1 MTPPS
6 IGVGGAIAVA
16 TPQARATVIAHSAPS
31 RRDVVSWLA
40 LAGAAPARA
49 LDAGSLRAQLAE
61 ARKPTTSTSTTTRV
75 PMTLEGGTYVAD
87 FTVGAAACRAVVDT
101 GSPFVTT
108 RRAASTSAV
117 DDDVGAYWGAVSPS
131 DVSFSAFEDT
141 YETYGL
147 QIDGITGWFAANDV
161 AVGDFVFREL
171 VIGVTDD
178 VRNRGGSARGVAPF
192 LGLVKQRQRWIRPTF
207 LEQTD
212 VVSFELDFVKECLT
226 LSRAAMIDER
236 ERGTLR
242 MVDLRP
248 YGAPVFHYA
257 ALCDSLWINGE
268 PYASSKPIYCV
279 FDSGTT
285 GVLVSRQ
292 LFDDS
297 DFNLGAFET
306 HMWFTDTTGE
316 DLVVGS
322 SLRACRKSCLFIVS
336 PIDVPWPGV
345 ENGDFHVI
353 FVGLSALMNL
363 RSMTVDADRGL
374 VRLGPGGAG
383 NASRKYR

>member
-1 MTPPS
+1 
-6 IGVGGAIAVA
+6 
-16 TPQARATVIAHSAPS
+16 
-31 RRDVVSWLA
+31 
-40 LAGAAPARA
+40 
-49 LDAGSLRAQLAE
+49 
-61 ARKPTTSTSTTTRV
+61 
-75 PMTLEGGTYVAD
+75 MTLDGGGTYVAE
-87 FTVGAAACRAVVDT
+87 FTVGDAALRAVVDT
-101 GSPFVTT
+101 GSPFMTT
-108 RRAASTSAV
+108 RRATSSSA
-117 DDDVGAYWGAVSPS
+117 DDAYWGAVTPG

-147 QIDGITGWFAANDV
+147 QVDGITGWFAASDV
-161 AVGDFVFREL
+161 AVGGFVFQEMI
-171 VIGVTDD
+171 IGVTDD

-192 LGLVKQRQRWIRPTF
+192 LGLVKQRQRWIRPSF

-212 VVSFELDFVKECLT
+212 VVSFELDFEKEFLT
-226 LSRAAMIDER
+226 LSRASLVDAG
-236 ERGTLR
+236 ERGTLQA
-242 MVDLRP
+242 VDLRP

-257 ALCDSLWINGE
+257 VPCDSLWINGE

-285 GVLVSRQ
+285 GMLVSRQ

-374 VRLGPGGAG
+374 VRLDRRGVETL
-383 NASRKYR
+383 